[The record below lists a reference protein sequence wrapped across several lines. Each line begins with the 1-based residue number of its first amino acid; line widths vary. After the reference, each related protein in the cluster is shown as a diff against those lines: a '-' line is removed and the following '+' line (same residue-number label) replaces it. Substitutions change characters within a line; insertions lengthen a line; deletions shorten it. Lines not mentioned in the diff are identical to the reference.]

1 MATLTQT
8 PQSVISGGWTAN
20 GTSDPACVQSNDGDT
35 TYLSSA
41 TQSLSHTHTPGP
53 VIPGEAIDPVNSCG
67 MGVYL
72 KDAGGDTAGVQ
83 YGSQSTNIDFP
94 GITTSYALYS
104 GNWPDTPLTKA
115 NIDGAGHGTRI
126 QSGGS
131 GTVNQRCTYI
141 YRTIDY
147 TVAAGGFAFLL
158 GVAGLVSGP
167 IGTITDW
174 MHFRN
179 LLRWQSTRKL
189 RNTILTG
196 DEVRLAW
203 REIRE
208 CRHPRFFFPRTA

>member
-1 MATLTQT
+1 MATLTQVPT
-8 PQSVISGGWTAN
+8 SVGSPAQWSAA
-20 GTSDPACVQSNDGDT
+20 GTSDPGCVSSDDGDT
-35 TYLSSA
+35 TFLETTS
-41 TQSLSHTHTPGP
+41 QSYAHVHYCTPA
-53 VIPGEAIDPVNSCG
+53 IPGEAISPVNSCVG
-67 MGVYL
+67 YA
-72 KDAGGDTAGVQ
+72 KARTPATDTGGL
-83 YGSQSTNIDFP
+83 YFGSESTWISGPD
-94 GITTSYALYS
+94 GITGTYALYGGTWPSLAKS
-104 GNWPDTPLTKA
+104 G
-115 NIDGAGHGTRI
+115 IDGVGTKI
-126 QSGGS
+126 QTNSGG
-131 GTVNQRCTYI
+131 TINQRVTYI
-141 YRTIDY
+141 YRSIDY

-179 LLRWQSTRKL
+179 LLRWQSARKL